1 MRKSLRTSSV
11 EPASKSWLNRDVLLI
26 CLSAFFAD
34 MGYQAVTAV
43 FPLLLI
49 IELKEPAYDYGILL
63 ALSYGVGS
71 LFSIFGGKLGD
82 KHGKKPLSLTGNL
95 LIPLMSLSALSP
107 NIFLTGSLF
116 VFGWW
121 ARYFR
126 TPTRRAWLVEISDPN
141 YRSKV
146 FGFLH
151 ALDVGG
157 GLIAVI
163 YSIVLVLLQV
173 PLREIILL
181 TMIPLLA
188 SSFSLA
194 LAGTRF
200 HELFVVG
207 QSGTTMKAIEKAV
220 DQNEQEIMEEKVRRD
235 NFVYKAIL
243 LSATFFGFSYYA
255 LGFPI
260 VTVARSQ
267 GSAVLGILTF
277 GIYLGVS
284 ALAGFSLGSLRG
296 KMPFR
301 TLWSFGYVLA
311 AISSLVIGLSFA
323 FHYDV
328 AAYYLGAAG
337 LGFAT
342 GSVET
347 FEPALISTL
356 VKSSKLSSGL
366 GWLSSTRALGLF
378 VSNIVMGV
386 LFVFSEFDSYLYAA
400 LTALVAGSILAV
412 VEIKT
417 KIK

>member
-1 MRKSLRTSSV
+1 
-11 EPASKSWLNRDVLLI
+11 
-26 CLSAFFAD
+26 

-63 ALSYGVGS
+63 ALSYGIGS
-71 LFSIFGGKLGD
+71 LFSIVGGKLGD
-82 KHGKKPLSLTGNL
+82 RHGKKNLSLAGNL
-95 LIPLMSLSALSP
+95 LIPLMSLSALST
-107 NIFLTGSLF
+107 NIFLAGALF

-126 TPTRRAWLVEISDPN
+126 TPTRRAWLVEVSNPN
-141 YRSKV
+141 YRSKI

-163 YSIVLVLLQV
+163 YSIVLVLLRV

-181 TMIPLLA
+181 TIIPLLA
-188 SSFSLA
+188 SSLSLA
-194 LAGTRF
+194 LARTRF
-200 HELFVVG
+200 HELFVAG
-207 QSGTTMKAIEKAV
+207 QIGATMKPIERAF
-220 DQNEQEIMEEKVRRD
+220 DANEQAKIEEKVRRD

-267 GSAVLGILTF
+267 GSAVLGIITF

-296 KMPFR
+296 KRPFR

-311 AISSLVIGLSFA
+311 AVSSLVIGISFA
-323 FHYDV
+323 FHYNLV
-328 AAYYLGAAG
+328 AYYLGAAG

-347 FEPALISTL
+347 FEPVLISTL

-400 LTALVAGSILAV
+400 LTALVAGSILIV

-417 KIK
+417 RMR

>member
-1 MRKSLRTSSV
+1 
-11 EPASKSWLNRDVLLI
+11 
-26 CLSAFFAD
+26 

-82 KHGKKPLSLTGNL
+82 RHGKKPLSLAGNL

-107 NIFLTGSLF
+107 NIFFTGALF

-126 TPTRRAWLVEISDPN
+126 TPTRRAWLVEISNPN
-141 YRSKV
+141 YRSKI

-181 TMIPLLA
+181 TMIPLFV
-188 SSFSLA
+188 SSLSLA
-194 LAGTRF
+194 LARTGF
-200 HELFVVG
+200 HELFVAREG
-207 QSGTTMKAIEKAV
+207 GSTMKPIEKAP
-220 DQNEQEIMEEKVRRD
+220 DPNEQEKMEEKVQRD

-267 GSAVLGILTF
+267 GSAVLGIVTF

-296 KMPFR
+296 KRPFR

-311 AISSLVIGLSFA
+311 AISSLVIGLSFS
-323 FHYDV
+323 FHYNV
-328 AAYYLGAAG
+328 AVYYLGAAG

-347 FEPALISTL
+347 FEPVLISTL
-356 VKSSKLSSGL
+356 VKTSKLSSGL
-366 GWLSSTRALGLF
+366 GWLSSTRAHGLF

-400 LTALVAGSILAV
+400 LTALVAGSILAL

-417 KIK
+417 RMK